1 VNDQERLEVE
11 KHAAH
16 LRFLLRVSDWAS
28 DEDLKPLLDELARI
42 KRKLASDVNPWRCVI
57 PWNRPRR

>member
-1 VNDQERLEVE
+1 MNDRERLERR
-11 KHAAH
+11 ASY
-16 LRFLLRVSDWAS
+16 LRFLLRMNDYAS

-42 KRKLASDVNPWRCVI
+42 KRKLASDVNPWRRVI

>member
-1 VNDQERLEVE
+1 MNDRERLER
-11 KHAAH
+11 HASY
-16 LRFLLRVSDWAS
+16 LRFLLRMNDYAS

>member
-1 VNDQERLEVE
+1 MNDRERLER
-11 KHAAH
+11 HASYI
-16 LRFLLRVSDWAS
+16 RFLLRMNDYAS

-42 KRKLASDVNPWRCVI
+42 KRKLASDVNPWRRVI

>member
-1 VNDQERLEVE
+1 MNDRERLERR
-11 KHAAH
+11 ASY
-16 LRFLLRVSDWAS
+16 LRFLLRMNDHAS

-42 KRKLASDVNPWRCVI
+42 KRKLASDVNPWRRVI

>member
-1 VNDQERLEVE
+1 MNDRERLERR
-11 KHAAH
+11 ASY

-42 KRKLASDVNPWRCVI
+42 KRKLASDVNPWRRVI